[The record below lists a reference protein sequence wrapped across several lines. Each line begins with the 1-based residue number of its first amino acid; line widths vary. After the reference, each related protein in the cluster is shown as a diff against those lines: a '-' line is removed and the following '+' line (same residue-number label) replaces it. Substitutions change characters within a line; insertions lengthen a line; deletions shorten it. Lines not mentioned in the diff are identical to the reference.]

1 MSTMKLYI
9 LLFSVLVLVGCGGL
23 SPTPAP
29 NQDAGPAETGP
40 DVVGDVAGPEASP
53 DVVEEVVCECAGADF
68 GTYICG
74 GVQQTD
80 AMSCAFC
87 GGHCDS
93 TP

>member
-29 NQDAGPAETGP
+29 NQDAGPAETG
-40 DVVGDVAGPEASP
+40 P